1 MIENKV
7 SIIIPSRGEQYL
19 TKTIRDVLAK
29 ASGDI
34 EVIAAIDGDMP
45 EIVNDKRV
53 QYIYVTSGH
62 GKRYGM
68 NTGVTASKGEY
79 LMFLDGHC
87 MMAEGFD
94 EVLKKDCD
102 GDWVVTPRRYKL
114 DPDNWEILDDGKGPV
129 DYMYI
134 CWPPKNPNKPT
145 LDGFPWRA
153 RAERRKNI
161 MVDDDMIHQG
171 SSWFT
176 TADHYDRMGF
186 MQTDGY
192 GGNLQ
197 EAQEVCLKTWLSG
210 GRVVRNKNTWF
221 AHWRKRRRGWEW
233 NEKEISKGWKYSTDF
248 WLNNR
253 WEGRTYDFQWLIEK
267 FYPVPTWPEDRSKWL
282 DITSDT
288 KYFYDRLINNG

>member
-68 NTGVTASKGEY
+68 NTGVAASKGEY

-114 DPDNWEILDDGKGPV
+114 DPDNW
-129 DYMYI
+129 
-134 CWPPKNPNKPT
+134 
-145 LDGFPWRA
+145 
-153 RAERRKNI
+153 
-161 MVDDDMIHQG
+161 
-171 SSWFT
+171 
-176 TADHYDRMGF
+176 
-186 MQTDGY
+186 
-192 GGNLQ
+192 
-197 EAQEVCLKTWLSG
+197 
-210 GRVVRNKNTWF
+210 
-221 AHWRKRRRGWEW
+221 
-233 NEKEISKGWKYSTDF
+233 
-248 WLNNR
+248 
-253 WEGRTYDFQWLIEK
+253 
-267 FYPVPTWPEDRSKWL
+267 
-282 DITSDT
+282 
-288 KYFYDRLINNG
+288 